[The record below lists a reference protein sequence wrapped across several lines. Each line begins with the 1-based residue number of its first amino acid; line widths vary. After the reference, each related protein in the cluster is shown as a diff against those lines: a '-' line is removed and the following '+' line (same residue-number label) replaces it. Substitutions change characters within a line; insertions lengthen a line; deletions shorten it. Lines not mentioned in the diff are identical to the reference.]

1 MGTVAKE
8 NPLYE
13 QWLEAIES
21 EGLNLTTWE
30 LKFIEDM
37 RDRFDRR
44 QTALTPSQAEQLER
58 IYSERTP

>member
-1 MGTVAKE
+1 MSTATKE
-8 NPLYE
+8 KLYE
-13 QWLEAIES
+13 QWLETIET